1 MSQATK
7 AGLEKIF
14 MENWRREIQAAELYE
29 LSAKNEGDERRRD
42 IFLKLANLEY
52 KHAQMWAEK
61 LEELGID
68 NTSLKK
74 PTLDNDNMS
83 QLSSAQILSNIESI
97 ETQNANWYASLRN
110 IVDDEDVLR
119 IIDEIDEDEKT
130 HESLDDILHAQKKPV
145 KHRLHSL
152 WGEER
157 WHRRASGGWVGDA
170 IYGVNDG
177 LGAIF
182 GIIAGVAGF
191 AHNDQTILISGFF
204 GALASTL
211 SMGAGAW
218 LAAKSENELLDSELS
233 HERREIQDDPE
244 HELEELKLLYEL
256 KGLSPEESNRIAT
269 QVSKDP
275 ETFLTTMAQE
285 ELGIH
290 EASQSNP
297 WSSAL
302 FGSLST
308 LVGAIVPLVPFFF
321 LHGLVA
327 IVVAAAVSILAHFVV
342 GALKSIITVR
352 GWFVSGLE
360 MTLVGIIVGVVS
372 YGFGEIG
379 SRLLG
384 G

>member
-1 MSQATK
+1 
-7 AGLEKIF
+7 
-14 MENWRREIQAAELYE
+14 
-29 LSAKNEGDERRRD
+29 
-42 IFLKLANLEY
+42 
-52 KHAQMWAEK
+52 
-61 LEELGID
+61 
-68 NTSLKK
+68 
-74 PTLDNDNMS
+74 MS